1 MAKRK
6 AIKIG
11 IVGLGRAGWG
21 MHCKELEGRESKF
34 EIVAGCDLLKPFRD
48 RFQEKYPDAKVYK
61 NYEDMLANEDIEMI
75 SVASRTPEHVEHA
88 IMAMKAGKIVFQE
101 KPIAVDFKE
110 AQKLAKAKERYDAEI
125 YMRHNRRFES
135 MFQHIKEIIAS
146 GKLGEVYEVKLRRNN
161 YSRRDDW
168 QTIIECGGG
177 QLLNWGPHIVD
188 HALRFLDC
196 PVAEMWSDLN
206 KIAAAG
212 DAEDHLK
219 IVLKGENGRIID
231 MEISGGSAISEP
243 EYVVSGTK
251 GGLSASGKEIKLKYL
266 SPKKELKRR
275 IAKKKTLL
283 DGGFGTPD
291 DLKWIE
297 KTIEVKP
304 RKKMDT
310 DSIWDYLYA
319 SIRNGKEFPVTLE
332 EALEVMK
339 VISETR
345 KGTLFNTYNE
355 KRAKNKK

>member
-1 MAKRK
+1 MAKKK

-11 IVGLGRAGWG
+11 ILGLGRAGWG
-21 MHCKELEGRESKF
+21 MHCKELNVRKEKF

-48 RFQEKYPDAKVYK
+48 RFQEKYPDAKIYK
-61 NYEDMLANEDIEMI
+61 DYEEMLADEDIEMI

-101 KPIAVDFKE
+101 KPIAVDYKE
-110 AQKLAKAKERYDAEI
+110 AQKLAKAQEKYDAQLYI
-125 YMRHNRRFES
+125 RHNRRFEP

-146 GKLGEVYEVKLRRNN
+146 GKLGDVYEVKLRRNG

-196 PVAEMWSDLN
+196 PVTEMWSDLK

-219 IVLKGENGRIID
+219 IVLKGENGKVVD
-231 MEISGGSAISEP
+231 LEISGGSAISEP
-243 EYVVSGTK
+243 EYIISGTK
-251 GGLSASGKEIKLKYL
+251 GGLSAGGKEIKMKYL
-266 SPKKELKRR
+266 AKKELTKRV
-275 IAKKKTLL
+275 AKKKTLL

-291 DLKWIE
+291 DLKWVE
-297 KTIEVKP
+297 KTIEVNPK
-304 RKKMDT
+304 KKMDT
-310 DSIWDYLYA
+310 DSIWDYLYD
-319 SIRNGKEFPVTLE
+319 SVRNGKEFPVTLE
-332 EALEVMK
+332 ESLEVMK
-339 VISETR
+339 VISATR
-345 KGTLFNTYNE
+345 KDTIFNTYNE
-355 KRAKNKK
+355 KRRKKKK